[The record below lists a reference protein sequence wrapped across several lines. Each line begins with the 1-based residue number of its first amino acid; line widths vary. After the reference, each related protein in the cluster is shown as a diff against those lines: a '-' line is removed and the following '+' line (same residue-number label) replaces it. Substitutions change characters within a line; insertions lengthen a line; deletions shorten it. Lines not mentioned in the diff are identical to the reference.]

1 MQEPVGVVLGTMGV
15 ERHMLRFVG
24 QAAHSGAAPIHLRK
38 DAFLAAA
45 EFAIACRD
53 ISTRHSGPTPK
64 SRVVATC
71 GVVKVEPNFV
81 TAVPGS
87 TEISIDMR
95 ALDAGVLGQMYK
107 EAREASEKAARA
119 HHVQVTWTRTW
130 DIPPR
135 LFDETL
141 LGFVRES
148 VREVT
153 GRSPELP
160 SGPLHDAAEMVPLMP
175 TAMIFAQSSPGVS
188 HTRIEDTP
196 EPALDASIQAFLRTV
211 DRTLAHFGA

>member
-1 MQEPVGVVLGTMGV
+1 VAL
-15 ERHMLRFVG
+15 
-24 QAAHSGAAPIHLRK
+24 HSGGAPIHLRK

-45 EFAIACRD
+45 E
-53 ISTRHSGPTPK
+53 TG
-64 SRVVATC
+64 
-71 GVVKVEPNFV
+71 
-81 TAVPGS
+81 
-87 TEISIDMR
+87 
-95 ALDAGVLGQMYK
+95 
-107 EAREASEKAARA
+107 AREASEKAARA

-196 EPALDASIQAFLRTV
+196 EPCALWTKRWLTSALEPDQAQRAA
-211 DRTLAHFGA
+211 LAHVWTHRGRSSISPTRAMCSSSERECCKVN

>member
-1 MQEPVGVVLGTMGV
+1 MCGLSCAHGELLAGARTFLTNCSGCCSPGCAGA
-15 ERHMLRFVG
+15 RSG
-24 QAAHSGAAPIHLRK
+24 QGRRESAALHLALFGLVRAGDAVALHSGGAPIHLRK

-45 EFAIACRD
+45 E
-53 ISTRHSGPTPK
+53 TG
-64 SRVVATC
+64 
-71 GVVKVEPNFV
+71 
-81 TAVPGS
+81 
-87 TEISIDMR
+87 
-95 ALDAGVLGQMYK
+95 
-107 EAREASEKAARA
+107 AREASEKAARA

-211 DRTLAHFGA
+211 DKTLAHFGA